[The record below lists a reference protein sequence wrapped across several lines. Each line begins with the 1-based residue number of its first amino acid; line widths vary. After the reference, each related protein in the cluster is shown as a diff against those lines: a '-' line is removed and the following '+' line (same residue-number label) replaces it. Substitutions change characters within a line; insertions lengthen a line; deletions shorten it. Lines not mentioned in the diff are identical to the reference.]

1 MRLRPY
7 QKRDAAVI
15 AGWSTDERTHALW
28 CANLIPFPAAAEEF
42 HAYARRAEEEYGNN
56 GFTALKDDGT
66 PVGYFRLGINPDTDS
81 GFLGFV
87 IIDGKERGKGC
98 GEQMLR
104 LAVRYAFEIAGLHSV
119 ALNVFDC
126 NRAAEGLYRKL
137 GFREAERTPEC
148 FASERKMGKNPDGA
162 CCGRC
167 ISAR

>member
-66 PVGYFRLGINPDTDS
+66 PVDIS
-81 GFLGFV
+81 GWESIRIPTAGFW
-87 IIDGKERGKGC
+87 D
-98 GEQMLR
+98 L
-104 LAVRYAFEIAGLHSV
+104 
-119 ALNVFDC
+119 
-126 NRAAEGLYRKL
+126 
-137 GFREAERTPEC
+137 
-148 FASERKMGKNPDGA
+148 
-162 CCGRC
+162 
-167 ISAR
+167 

>member
-1 MRLRPY
+1 MY
-7 QKRDAAVI
+7 KRQ
-15 AGWSTDERTHALW
+15 
-28 CANLIPFPAAAEEF
+28 
-42 HAYARRAEEEYGNN
+42 
-56 GFTALKDDGT
+56 
-66 PVGYFRLGINPDTDS
+66 DTDS

-137 GFREAERTPEC
+137 GFREAEKTPEC
-148 FASERKMGKNPDGA
+148 FAFQKEKW
-162 CCGRC
+162 GR
-167 ISAR
+167 IRMELVVADV

>member
-1 MRLRPY
+1 M
-7 QKRDAAVI
+7 
-15 AGWSTDERTHALW
+15 
-28 CANLIPFPAAAEEF
+28 
-42 HAYARRAEEEYGNN
+42 
-56 GFTALKDDGT
+56 
-66 PVGYFRLGINPDTDS
+66 GYFRLGINPDTDS

-148 FASERKMGKNPDGA
+148 FAFQEENGEESGWSLLWQKYKCKIIVILRQGGEAPNAGSLRLGGINGSEQYCGFRKRILPGD
-162 CCGRC
+162 
-167 ISAR
+167 

>member
-148 FASERKMGKNPDGA
+148 FAFLKEKW
-162 CCGRC
+162 GR
-167 ISAR
+167 IRMELVVADV

>member
-15 AGWSTDERTHALW
+15 SGWSTDERTHALW
-28 CANLIPFPAAAEEF
+28 CANLVPFPMTAEDF
-42 HAYARRAEEEYGNN
+42 HIYARKAEEEYGNN
-56 GFTALKDDGT
+56 SFTALKDDGT

-119 ALNVFDC
+119 VLNVFDC
-126 NRAAEGLYRKL
+126 NRPAEGLYRKV

-148 FASERKMGKNPDGA
+148 FAFQEEKW
-162 CCGRC
+162 GRIRMELIC
-167 ISAR
+167 AGV